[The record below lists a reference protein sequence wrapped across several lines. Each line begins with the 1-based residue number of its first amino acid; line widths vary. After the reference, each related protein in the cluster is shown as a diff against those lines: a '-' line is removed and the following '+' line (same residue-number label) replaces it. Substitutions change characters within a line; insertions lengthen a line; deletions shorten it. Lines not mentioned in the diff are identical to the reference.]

1 MFDLLDRPLVFI
13 PVKWPGLAQGPDG
26 SAVPIEHVVDI
37 QVEILDQV
45 AVNEWLVKGSKTQ
58 TAPAK
63 QRAHEIDTFRSVA
76 KNWRGLKN
84 SPVFDDDNIAKL
96 LVWPGFADAFGVA
109 YLNAWNAKVETREGN
124 SVGSPANGP
133 AGGPTDETPKGET
146 SPN

>member
-13 PVKWPGLAQGPDG
+13 PVKWPGLKQGPDG
-26 SAVPIEHVVDI
+26 AAVPTEHVVDI

-45 AVNEWLVKGSKTQ
+45 AVNEWLQKGAKTQ
-58 TAPAK
+58 PTPAK
-63 QRAHEIDTFRSVA
+63 QRIHEIDTFRAVA

-124 SVGSPANGP
+124 SEGSPANGP
-133 AGGPTDETPKGET
+133 AGGPTDETPKAET